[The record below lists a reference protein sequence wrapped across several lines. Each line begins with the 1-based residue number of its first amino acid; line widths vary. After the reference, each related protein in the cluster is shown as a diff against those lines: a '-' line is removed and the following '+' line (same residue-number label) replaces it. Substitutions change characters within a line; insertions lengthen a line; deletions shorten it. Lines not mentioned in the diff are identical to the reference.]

1 MRNNIPKCPFN
12 PPRPP
17 IELCDSFANWTL
29 GIISPSK
36 HWHAIMQLCTDPDN
50 LNPNKAR
57 YLRELDEYNFAVLQ
71 WKVENR
77 IANRTEWRE
86 DVKKKKLAMPGVE
99 IL

>member
-17 IELCDSFANWTL
+17 IELCDSFANWIL

-36 HWHAIMQLCTDPDN
+36 HFNAIAQSMTDPDS
-50 LNPNKAR
+50 LNPNIAR
-57 YLRELDEYNFAVLQ
+57 YFHELDEYKFALLQ

-86 DVKKKKLAMPGVE
+86 YVKMKKLAMLGVE

>member
-1 MRNNIPKCPFN
+1 
-12 PPRPP
+12 
-17 IELCDSFANWTL
+17 
-29 GIISPSK
+29 
-36 HWHAIMQLCTDPDN
+36 MQLCTDPDN

-86 DVKKKKLAMPGVE
+86 YVKMKKLAMLGVE